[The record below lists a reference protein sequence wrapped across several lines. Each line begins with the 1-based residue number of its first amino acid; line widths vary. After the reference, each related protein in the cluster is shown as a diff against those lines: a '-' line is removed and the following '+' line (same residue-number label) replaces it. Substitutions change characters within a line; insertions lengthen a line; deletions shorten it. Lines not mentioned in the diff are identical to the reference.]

1 MAMQYRWDAR
11 DGELIRFDS
20 QADVYEGYNWK
31 DKKWEDCPEAFD
43 ASVGTYDGF
52 LRKVTEQ
59 EANDIIKQ
67 G

>member
-11 DGELIRFDS
+11 DGELIRFDR

-52 LRKVTEQ
+52 LRKITEQ
-59 EANDIIKQ
+59 EADGIIKQ